1 MRGYRDQNAGC
12 APLCPNPGVSTFS
25 AIREAYARRARF
37 LSALAY
43 RRFAGGDRRCPYC
56 LGRKTAVVGRKFVL
70 MEVRRCADCGLMFRW
85 PKDSD
90 HINYAF
96 YQGRYIEPPA
106 TDMPQESKLDSMMA
120 SNFSGTMHDRSAKL
134 AVLKAVKAPPARV
147 LDFGCSW
154 GYAPYQLSQAGYS
167 VTGFEISR
175 PRADFGRKG
184 LGVKIVDTYREP
196 TASRH
201 IVSTPSIVIMSSSI
215 FPLSPVSSSG
225 SDACSF
231 PAVCSWSSLRTA
243 ATEWVICARDGNPL
257 WARSIR
263 WRSIRYSFA
272 TCCHGTALP

>member
-1 MRGYRDQNAGC
+1 
-12 APLCPNPGVSTFS
+12 
-25 AIREAYARRARF
+25 
-37 LSALAY
+37 
-43 RRFAGGDRRCPYC
+43 
-56 LGRKTAVVGRKFVL
+56 
-70 MEVRRCADCGLMFRW
+70 MFRW

-184 LGVKIVDTYREP
+184 LGVKIVDTYRELDSLP
-196 TASRH
+196 PHSFDAIYSHHVLEHLPALTGVFERFGRLLAPGGVLVVFTPNCGDGMGNLREGWKPIVGEKHPMAFDTVFFRNVLPRHGFTVKALLTAPFAEADLLSG
-201 IVSTPSIVIMSSSI
+201 PSARPEDGYELV
-215 FPLSPVSSSG
+215 
-225 SDACSF
+225 
-231 PAVCSWSSLRTA
+231 VC
-243 ATEWVICARDGNPL
+243 ATLGAPHGNG
-257 WARSIR
+257 AQAGR
-263 WRSIRYSFA
+263 
-272 TCCHGTALP
+272 